1 MTTLYKW
8 YFMKDDQCLSQVFF
22 SSSWDAFILSS
33 GQFLEDMETF
43 TEEAQGISPK
53 EEKKLVAVLEKI
65 ILLLR

>member
-1 MTTLYKW
+1 MSLAI
-8 YFMKDDQCLSQVFF
+8 FF